1 VRSSA
6 RKTEVI
12 LLFPLFT
19 TPQDIHIRIQNKTEQ
34 YINMRLDNH
43 CNTVSRT
50 MKNKSRLAY
59 ATNGTQ
65 ELQKTVVSQAMR
77 RRRVF
82 FDSADWILN
91 GSQNEAA
98 LPIAHK
104 EREHEA
110 IAVKRE
116 KLQLQEVDM
125 NREIKWN
132 DEIKLADQESPVVQ
146 RAMHIAPME
155 RKYFDS
161 ADWALGKDT
170 VHTFHT
176 YRNFPQPIPTH
187 VVAQKRLHKSRKY
200 FDSADWQ
207 LSGGVPQLY
216 PKLNVL
222 KN

>member
-1 VRSSA
+1 
-6 RKTEVI
+6 
-12 LLFPLFT
+12 
-19 TPQDIHIRIQNKTEQ
+19 
-34 YINMRLDNH
+34 MRLDK
-43 CNTVSRT
+43 NTIATSRA
-50 MKNKSRLAY
+50 MKNRLAY
-59 ATNGTQ
+59 VTSTSVETEG
-65 ELQKTVVSQAMR
+65 LQKTVVSQAMR
-77 RRRVF
+77 RRSRKF

-91 GSQNEAA
+91 GLKNESA

-104 EREHEA
+104 EKDHEA
-110 IAVKRE
+110 ASTKRE
-116 KLQLQEVDM
+116 KLPIQEVDIKG
-125 NREIKWN
+125 EIKWN
-132 DEIKLADQESPVVQ
+132 EEIKVDQESPVAQ
-146 RAMHIAPME
+146 RAIHTGPIE